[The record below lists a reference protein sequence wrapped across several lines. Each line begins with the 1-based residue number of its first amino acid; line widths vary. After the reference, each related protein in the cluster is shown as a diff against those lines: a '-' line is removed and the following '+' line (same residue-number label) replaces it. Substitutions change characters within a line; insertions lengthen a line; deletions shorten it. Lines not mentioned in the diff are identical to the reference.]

1 METNNPSRTK
11 QLNIL
16 RNVLC
21 VCVCVD
27 LCMEWKRGLV
37 LFIISFGRL
46 DDENGIGKA
55 TVQPI

>member
-1 METNNPSRTK
+1 MFCA
-11 QLNIL
+11 
-16 RNVLC
+16 C
-21 VCVCVD
+21 VCLD